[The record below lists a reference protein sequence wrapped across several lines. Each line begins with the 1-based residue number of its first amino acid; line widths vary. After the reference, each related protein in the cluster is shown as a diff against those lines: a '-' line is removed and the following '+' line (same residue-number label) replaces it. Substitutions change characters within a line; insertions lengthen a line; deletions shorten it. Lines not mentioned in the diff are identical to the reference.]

1 MKIDLEQD
9 ERLVNSVTETK
20 KLSIN
25 FDYIETEV
33 CEDLTYSDYFD
44 EGSDTNFELAIAD
57 LYTFLRQ
64 EDESYP
70 KNAMLGTIT
79 NDYLKAE
86 RNGMRKI
93 ERIIQNLLNLI
104 DDEGRHLGILAVC
117 YPIHFG
123 QIDSDFNHYL
133 HDYDYRDDAGMEKAF
148 MRLSKEKK
156 QKIRDKV
163 KKIDEYYKSI
173 GFYPVYSNF
182 FLFYATYVYG
192 DIGKQLSDISK
203 KVTGEIEKLF

>member
-1 MKIDLEQD
+1 
-9 ERLVNSVTETK
+9 
-20 KLSIN
+20 
-25 FDYIETEV
+25 
-33 CEDLTYSDYFD
+33 
-44 EGSDTNFELAIAD
+44 
-57 LYTFLRQ
+57 
-64 EDESYP
+64 
-70 KNAMLGTIT
+70 
-79 NDYLKAE
+79 
-86 RNGMRKI
+86 MRKI